1 MINELLLD
9 FKNDRNNI
17 SLFLEIV
24 KYYRFNNRFI
34 DAENFINENEQF
46 KNDDRVRFELANI
59 CFCVDKKDMAIELF
73 EKLLSSKTI
82 NISNVVF
89 ELIKLYKQKQEY
101 QKAIDAIDVALK
113 KEPKNKELYLQK
125 IIFHRFVPDGK
136 SAIDT
141 IKQFKENIQYT
152 ESNKLIKNI
161 ETVEKTRRQ
170 IAPYRCFFT
179 WGMHY
184 NCNYNCAYCYA
195 PKPQDITFENNL
207 NNVAKYEKLEKII
220 DGWKNIYDKYGS
232 SRIRLDGGEPSIY
245 PNFFEI
251 VKELSKI
258 HRLQLNTNLS
268 FDVNKFCDVSN
279 PETIRVDASL
289 HCEYTK
295 LETFVNKLNFLKQK
309 GYKLTVSYV
318 GYPDFLENIPLAK
331 KEIEKMDIPFFVH
344 PYSGFYEER
353 QYPQSYTEQDK
364 KFIYDIDCQSK
375 TELVWRQERK
385 SKYKDKKNINV
396 GTKWTKEEIEKNQQK
411 KQKYFEEQIKVGKY
425 KMCEMG
431 HMYARIYPNGN
442 TYRCCSS
449 DGNTYL
455 GNLFDKTIILLEKA
469 EKCYDIDNCRCWRC
483 MIPGEEFRWLHTWL
497 DDWEIEI

>member
-125 IIFHRFVPDGK
+125 IIFQRFVPDGK

-195 PKPQDITFENNL
+195 PKPQDITFENNQ
-207 NNVAKYEKLEKII
+207 NM
-220 DGWKNIYDKYGS
+220 KN
-232 SRIRLDGGEPSIY
+232 
-245 PNFFEI
+245 
-251 VKELSKI
+251 
-258 HRLQLNTNLS
+258 
-268 FDVNKFCDVSN
+268 
-279 PETIRVDASL
+279 
-289 HCEYTK
+289 
-295 LETFVNKLNFLKQK
+295 
-309 GYKLTVSYV
+309 
-318 GYPDFLENIPLAK
+318 
-331 KEIEKMDIPFFVH
+331 
-344 PYSGFYEER
+344 
-353 QYPQSYTEQDK
+353 
-364 KFIYDIDCQSK
+364 
-375 TELVWRQERK
+375 
-385 SKYKDKKNINV
+385 
-396 GTKWTKEEIEKNQQK
+396 
-411 KQKYFEEQIKVGKY
+411 
-425 KMCEMG
+425 
-431 HMYARIYPNGN
+431 
-442 TYRCCSS
+442 
-449 DGNTYL
+449 
-455 GNLFDKTIILLEKA
+455 
-469 EKCYDIDNCRCWRC
+469 
-483 MIPGEEFRWLHTWL
+483 
-497 DDWEIEI
+497 